1 MNDALEPK
9 HQAGGLAAPPAT
21 QEWLA
26 RVAVAGPIIEAEAP
40 EADRARR
47 LSARAMAAIHDQSLL
62 RLLLP
67 SDVGGIEMPLPR
79 FFAVVEAV
87 ATYDGSAAW
96 CVCQGNACAMLAAYL
111 DRPLAE
117 AMWAGD
123 PTAVLAWGPGKAE
136 ARATDGGYA
145 ITASTSFASGSHHA
159 TWLAAHCTVVEADGT
174 PRLDAHGVQENRSA
188 LIPAGQVELGDA
200 WDAMGLR
207 GTGSDG
213 FVVRDLFVPDDRT
226 IVRANMIEERTPRS
240 RLHGL
245 PLMTVYTSG
254 FAGVALG
261 IARGF
266 LDAFIA
272 LAQEKKPRGV
282 SILLS
287 DNPVVQDEVARAEA
301 RISASRAFLVAE
313 IDRAWQELESAGRM
327 SIHQRMRVRL
337 AGTHAMH
344 EAKAAVDTLYDTA
357 GTSAVMS
364 SSPFER
370 RFRDIH
376 TVALQGQGRK
386 RHFQTYGAW
395 TMGHEINPNNMSVI

>member
-1 MNDALEPK
+1 MNDTLK
-9 HQAGGLAAPPAT
+9 TQAGGSSASLT
-21 QEWLA
+21 TEDWLA
-26 RVAVAGPIIEAEAP
+26 RVAVAGEILEAEAP
-40 EADRARR
+40 NADRARR
-47 LSARAMAAIHDQSLL
+47 LSERAMAALHDQSLL

-67 SDVGGIEMPLPR
+67 RDVGGFEMPLPQ

-117 AMWAGD
+117 AMWADD
-123 PTAVLAWGPGKAE
+123 PTAVLAWGPGKSE
-136 ARATDGGYA
+136 ARAVKGGYS
-145 ITASTSFASGSHHA
+145 ITASTSFSSGSHHA

-174 PRLDAHGVQENRSA
+174 PRLDADGVQENRSA

-213 FVVRDLFVPDDRT
+213 FVAKDLFVPDDRT
-226 IVRANMIEERTPRS
+226 IVRANMIEERPVRS
-240 RLHGL
+240 SLHGM
-245 PLMTVYTSG
+245 PLMTIYTSG
-254 FAGVALG
+254 FAGVSLG

-266 LDAFIA
+266 LDAFIT

-282 SILLS
+282 SIPLS

-313 IDRAWQELESAGRM
+313 VDRAWRELESAGRI

-344 EAKAAVDTLYDTA
+344 EAKAAVDMLYDTA

-376 TVALQGQGRK
+376 TVALQVQGRK